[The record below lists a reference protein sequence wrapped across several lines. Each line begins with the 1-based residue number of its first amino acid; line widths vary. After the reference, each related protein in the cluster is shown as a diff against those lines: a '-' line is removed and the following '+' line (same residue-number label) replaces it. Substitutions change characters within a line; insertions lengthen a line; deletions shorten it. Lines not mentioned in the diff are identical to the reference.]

1 MKAISTRLS
10 NIPPSAT
17 VAVDNKVGVLR
28 AAGRDIISLG
38 GGDPSFDTPQHI
50 VEAAFK
56 AIRGGATGYAVPSTG
71 TKPAKAAI
79 AAKFERET
87 ALSVNPET
95 QIIVTPGGKWA
106 INLALAALINPGDEV
121 LVLEPAWVSFRS
133 MIQLHGGVPV
143 PVSLSDEDNFKISQD
158 SLRAK
163 VSHKTKA
170 IIVNSPCNPTARV
183 LRREEVDALVTIVNQ
198 FDLYVVFDELY
209 EQLVFEGQHFP
220 LVSELGMAERTIT
233 VNGLSKAYAMTGWRL
248 GWLVAPEPI
257 VKLAAKLHSQTI
269 TCATTYGMD
278 ALVAALN
285 GPQDG
290 IAEMRDAY
298 RIRRDYMVHALNRID
313 GIACP
318 PAEGTFFIFPKF
330 TNTTLDS
337 FQIADA
343 LLEQADIVST
353 PGSAFGAAG
362 EGHLRLSIAAPMPE
376 LERAV
381 ARLTKVVPTL

>member
-17 VAVDNKVGVLR
+17 VAVDNKVGMLR

-38 GGDPSFDTPQHI
+38 GGEPSFDTPQHI
-50 VEAAFK
+50 VEAAFE
-56 AIRGGATGYAVPSTG
+56 AIRSGATGYAVPSTG
-71 TKPAKAAI
+71 TKPAKSAI
-79 AAKFERET
+79 AAKFERDSG
-87 ALSVNPET
+87 LVVNPET

-143 PVSLSDEDNFKISQD
+143 SVSLSNEDNFKISAD

-183 LRREEVDALVTIVNQ
+183 LSREEVEALVTIVNQ

-209 EQLVFEGQHFP
+209 EQLIFEGQHFP
-220 LVSELGMAERTIT
+220 LVSEPCMAERTIT

-269 TCATTYGMD
+269 TCATTYG
-278 ALVAALN
+278 
-285 GPQDG
+285 
-290 IAEMRDAY
+290 
-298 RIRRDYMVHALNRID
+298 
-313 GIACP
+313 C
-318 PAEGTFFIFPKF
+318 
-330 TNTTLDS
+330 
-337 FQIADA
+337 
-343 LLEQADIVST
+343 
-353 PGSAFGAAG
+353 AG
-362 EGHLRLSIAAPMPE
+362 GCAQWS
-376 LERAV
+376 
-381 ARLTKVVPTL
+381 ARLYRRNARRLPHSSRLHGQCTQ